1 MYEDKKTFYRTHPA
15 SNRYRHHSDELLH
28 LADPAVLQEEIRQNR
43 FVVYLQPKISCPDR
57 TAVGTEALIRYQPRP
72 DALVLPGNF
81 LPLMEETGAVSQ
93 IDFFVFKFVCSRLK
107 SWMEQGKAVFPVS
120 VNFSRCSL
128 AQPMFVEQL
137 TTICDSSGISPELL
151 EIEITE
157 SLREVEDLDIRAL
170 IIKIREAGF
179 SVAIDDFGTEY
190 ANLALLSSVE
200 FDVLKLDKSM
210 VGDVAHNPRTRAIVE
225 SIAEICGKLG
235 IRMVAEGIETEEQ
248 MAALNACGVRLAQG
262 FLFGKP
268 VCAGQFE
275 ETYLQQ

>member
-1 MYEDKKTFYRTHPA
+1 
-15 SNRYRHHSDELLH
+15 
-28 LADPAVLQEEIRQNR
+28 
-43 FVVYLQPKISCPDR
+43 
-57 TAVGTEALIRYQPRP
+57 
-72 DALVLPGNF
+72 
-81 LPLMEETGAVSQ
+81 
-93 IDFFVFKFVCSRLK
+93 
-107 SWMEQGKAVFPVS
+107 MEQGKAVFPVS

-248 MAALNACGVRLAQG
+248 MAALNACGVPTGPGLPIWQTGLRR
-262 FLFGKP
+262 P
-268 VCAGQFE
+268 VRRNIFTAMIASSHKSMGPQRSMLLSSLPADHRHIPFSS
-275 ETYLQQ
+275 TRYPSGVTVSVSITPSLPR